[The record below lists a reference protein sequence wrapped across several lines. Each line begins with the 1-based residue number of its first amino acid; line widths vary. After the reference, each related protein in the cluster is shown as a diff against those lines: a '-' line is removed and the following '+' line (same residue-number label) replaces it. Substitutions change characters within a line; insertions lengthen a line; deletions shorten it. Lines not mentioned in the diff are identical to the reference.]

1 MQGANKQLPIFA
13 NEFNLPTDQSGWH
26 MKKIAKYLILAGL
39 VVNPFAAKA
48 NFFENCSAEQGAEK
62 CMEIILSTYP
72 CYLEKLDIS
81 KTFHGDY
88 QEMLFMG
95 IDAALTDMGISR
107 SYARQIA
114 TKQKTMN
121 ALASYIQRKCPGLLS
136 KLGQIKQVY
145 ASLDGPQRGDQEML
159 TFEVFSND
167 DLYRDYFVRTQP
179 LAVKKLGIPTNN
191 DLNQMRL
198 GYCERM
204 RISDYRSTTMN
215 FKQYCKKHISTYG
228 N

>member
-1 MQGANKQLPIFA
+1 MR
-13 NEFNLPTDQSGWH
+13 
-26 MKKIAKYLILAGL
+26 KIAEFLVLAGL
-39 VVNPFAAKA
+39 IVHPFEAKA
-48 NFFENCSAEQGAEK
+48 NFFENCRSEKGAEK

-121 ALASYIQRKCPGLLS
+121 ALASYIQRKCPRLLS
-136 KLGQIKQVY
+136 KLKIIKQVY
-145 ASLDGPQRGDQEML
+145 ATLDDPQRGDQETL

-179 LAVKKLGIPTNN
+179 LAVKRLGTPTNN

-204 RISDYRSTTMN
+204 RTSDYKGIETN
-215 FKQYCKKHISTYG
+215 FKQYCYKHISTYG